1 MTDRRLPAQRPKR
14 AHLTQRQ
21 RGMTLIEL
29 LVTMVIL
36 GFVIATLSGALTQ
49 ISQMLRISTEQSG
62 SFLGRWS
69 QSRVLQDIV
78 GNMALDPSLDQAFQG
93 NASRFELV
101 SLSAPDAPAGAPR
114 RMQLTLQPAPGKPG
128 HTQLFIRQLDPAGT
142 NQGPNNPS
150 NNEPQWLAEYP
161 GRIAFYYLDKQ
172 HQEHPEWPIRNG
184 QQSQAL
190 PSAILLK
197 DSDSQQAVVKAA
209 GYPGPIN
216 PPSNLGQV
224 LMGTR

>member
-1 MTDRRLPAQRPKR
+1 MSVRRQTSKR
-14 AHLTQRQ
+14 QCCTPTAKRQ

-62 SFLGRWS
+62 GFLGRWS
-69 QSRVLQDIV
+69 QSRVFQDII

-93 NASRFELV
+93 SASRLELV
-101 SLSAPDAPAGAPR
+101 SLSSPDAPAGAPR
-114 RMQLTLQPAPGKPG
+114 RMQMTLQPAPDKPG
-128 HTQLFIRQLDPAGT
+128 RTQLFIREINPADT
-142 NQGPNNPS
+142 SQRNT
-150 NNEPQWLAEYP
+150 EPQWLAEYT
-161 GRIAFYYLDKQ
+161 GRIAFYYVDKQ
-172 HQEHPEWPIRNG
+172 HREHAEWPIRNG
-184 QQSQAL
+184 QQAQAL

-197 DSDSQQAVVKAA
+197 DSDSQQTVVKAA
-209 GYPGPIN
+209 GYLGPIN

-224 LMGTR
+224 LMGNR